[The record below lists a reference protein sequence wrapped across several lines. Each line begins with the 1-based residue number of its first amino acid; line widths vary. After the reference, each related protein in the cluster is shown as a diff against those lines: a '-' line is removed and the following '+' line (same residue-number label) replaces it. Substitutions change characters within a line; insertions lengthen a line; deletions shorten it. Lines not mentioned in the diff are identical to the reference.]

1 MLIEALEVPET
12 IEKTF
17 NVKKISKLVDI
28 ETIQPTKV
36 RL

>member
-12 IEKTF
+12 IGNTF
-17 NVKKISKLVDI
+17 NVRKTSKLVDI